1 MGKKKRSSAEER
13 AAKNKRAFDEVIGDP
28 YAYPEPIEGHYS
40 MLRCR
45 SSLAIGE
52 PVRKTPSPVNQAR
65 PTALDFFCDVENAV
79 VDGLEVFQRNTQYIV
94 LEYLDVTFDYVVKVL
109 KAQFDRTYFLET
121 EIKFNQKERSEL
133 EQIIGEILVGRGIS
147 PVPKYFT
154 TIKQ

>member
-1 MGKKKRSSAEER
+1 MRQGEMVGKKKRTSAEER
-13 AAKNKRAFDEVIGDP
+13 AAKNKRAFDEVLGDP
-28 YAYPEPIEGHYS
+28 YGYPEPIEGHYS

-65 PTALDFFCDVENAV
+65 PTALDFFCDCENAI
-79 VDGLEVFQRNTQYIV
+79 VDGLDVFNRKDLAPSPIDA
-94 LEYLDVTFDYVVKVL
+94 LKDVFY
-109 KAQFDRTYFLET
+109 RTYFSET
-121 EIKFNQKERSEL
+121 GLRFIQKDRSEL

>member
-1 MGKKKRSSAEER
+1 
-13 AAKNKRAFDEVIGDP
+13 
-28 YAYPEPIEGHYS
+28 

-79 VDGLEVFQRNTQYIV
+79 ADGLDVFNRKDLAPSPIDA
-94 LEYLDVTFDYVVKVL
+94 LKDVFY
-109 KAQFDRTYFLET
+109 RTYFSET
-121 EIKFNQKERSEL
+121 GLRFIQKDRSEL

-147 PVPKYFT
+147 PVPKYFV
-154 TIKQ
+154 TIKR

>member
-28 YAYPEPIEGHYS
+28 YAYPEPSEGHYS

-79 VDGLEVFQRNTQYIV
+79 ADGLEVFAKTWREGFDQVEFIFQTTYMTEDSNYYHFTQT
-94 LEYLDVTFDYVVKVL
+94 ER
-109 KAQFDRTYFLET
+109 AQ
-121 EIKFNQKERSEL
+121 L